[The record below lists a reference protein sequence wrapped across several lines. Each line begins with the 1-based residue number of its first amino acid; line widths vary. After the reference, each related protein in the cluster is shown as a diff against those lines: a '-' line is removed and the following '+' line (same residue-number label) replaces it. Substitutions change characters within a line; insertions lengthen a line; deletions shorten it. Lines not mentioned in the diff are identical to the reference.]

1 MRKSSMTRNIRP
13 ALALGTILLLLVLA
27 ACGGQSTVTPAPAPD
42 QVATVT
48 PMPEQTATLTPST
61 PLTPS
66 GNTAPS
72 VGARAEVTRAA
83 VLQLRGSVQDDVV
96 SAEKLTIRWD
106 QVSGP
111 GSVEFAD
118 PSIVNTTATFTVPGT
133 YVLRLTASDGQ
144 FTVSDDVTVVVQ
156 P

>member
-1 MRKSSMTRNIRP
+1 MP
-13 ALALGTILLLLVLA
+13 LLLLLA
-27 ACGGQSTVTPAPAPD
+27 ACGGQAATPPA
-42 QVATVT
+42 
-48 PMPEQTATLTPST
+48 PEQTAALATTPALDQAV

-66 GNTAPS
+66 AAGGNTAPD

-83 VLQLRGSVQDDVV
+83 IMQLRGSVQDDITP
-96 SAEKLTIRWD
+96 SENLTVRWS

-118 PSIVNTTATFTVPGT
+118 PSAVNTTATFTVPGD

-144 FTVSDDVTVVVQ
+144 FTVSDEVTVVVQ